1 MAGDSTYLLGA
12 MDREQLQKI
21 LATLKPDEI
30 DDVLTFVRVNEQAG
44 HLSHDEAEEWRR
56 QIREQLSLL
65 RLDD

>member
-1 MAGDSTYLLGA
+1 

-30 DDVLTFVRVNEQAG
+30 DDVMTFVRVNEQAG

-56 QIREQLSLL
+56 QIREQQIVL
-65 RLDD
+65 RLDA